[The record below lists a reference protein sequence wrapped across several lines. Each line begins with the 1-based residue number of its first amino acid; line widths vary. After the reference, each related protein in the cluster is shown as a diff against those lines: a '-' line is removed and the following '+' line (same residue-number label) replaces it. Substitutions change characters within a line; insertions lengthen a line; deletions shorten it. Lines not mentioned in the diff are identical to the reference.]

1 VTSDDELRDYE
12 NGDVS
17 KSNANQ
23 SKDFSRRKYIYESR
37 ESVPVQVIRN
47 KTLGKIALTVNQ
59 SRANKNP

>member
-12 NGDVS
+12 NGDVI

-47 KTLGKIALTVNQ
+47 KTLGKIAPTVNQ
-59 SRANKNP
+59 PRANKNP